1 MSQRINRQWR
11 LAARPEGLIK
21 TSDFNW
27 VEEPVRELSGGE
39 ILVRNIYLSLDPA
52 NRGWVREG
60 PSYVEPVGLGD
71 VMRGLTIGVVEESR
85 NDRFSV
91 GDIVSGTVGWQDYA
105 ISDGSDQR
113 VIDPGPLPLTAFLG
127 LFGMVGLTA
136 YFGLLDIGKPKVG
149 ETLVVSG
156 AAGAVGSIVG
166 QIGKV
171 IGCRV
176 VGIAGS
182 DTKCAWLTDDL
193 GFDAAINYKTEN
205 VARKLHKHCPDGI
218 DVIFENVGG
227 EILDAELMWINDFA
241 RVALCG
247 LISGYNAA
255 ERAPGPSNFA
265 MVLVRRARVQGFI
278 VIDYM
283 DRAGEAIAKLREW
296 YTEGRLKYKV
306 DVYDGL
312 ETAPENINR
321 LFDGSHDGKLI
332 IKVSD
337 EP

>member
-1 MSQRINRQWR
+1 MTDRINHQWR

-21 TSDFNW
+21 DSDFEW
-27 VEEPVRELSGGE
+27 VEEPVRALADGE
-39 ILVRNIYLSLDPA
+39 VLVRNIYLSLDPA
-52 NRGWVREG
+52 NRGWIREG
-60 PSYVEPVGLGD
+60 PSYVEPVAIGD

-85 NDRFSV
+85 NDRFSA
-91 GDIVSGTVGWQDYA
+91 GDIVSGTIGWQDFA

-136 YFGLLDIGKPKVG
+136 YFGLLDVGKPKTG

-166 QIGKV
+166 QIGKIV
-171 IGCRV
+171 GCRV
-176 VGIAGS
+176 VGIAGT
-182 DTKCAWLTDDL
+182 DEKCAWLTDDL

-205 VARKLHKHCPDGI
+205 VLRKLHKHCPDGI

-227 EILDAELMWINDFA
+227 EILDAELTWINNYA
-241 RVALCG
+241 RVAVCG

-255 ERAPGPSNFA
+255 EKVPGPSAFP
-265 MVLVRRARVQGFI
+265 MVLIRRARVEGFI
-278 VIDYM
+278 VMDYL
-283 DRAGEAIAKLREW
+283 DRAGEAIARLSEW
-296 YTEGRLKYKV
+296 YGEGRLKYRV

-312 ETAPENINR
+312 DTAPQNINR
-321 LFDGSHDGKLI
+321 LFDGSNNGKLI

>member
-1 MSQRINRQWR
+1 MTDRINRQWR

-21 TSDFNW
+21 ESDFEW
-27 VEEPVRELSGGE
+27 VEEPVRALADGE
-39 ILVRNIYLSLDPA
+39 VLVRNIYLSLDPA
-52 NRGWVREG
+52 NRGWIREG
-60 PSYVEPVGLGD
+60 PSYVEPVALGD
-71 VMRGLTIGVVEESR
+71 IMRGLTIGVVEESR
-85 NDRFSV
+85 NERFSV
-91 GDIVSGTVGWQDYA
+91 GDIVSGTIGWQDFA

-136 YFGLLDIGKPKVG
+136 YFGLLDVGKPKAG

-166 QIGKV
+166 QIGKIV
-171 IGCRV
+171 GCRV
-176 VGIAGS
+176 VGIAGT
-182 DTKCAWLTDDL
+182 DEKCTWLTDDL

-205 VARKLHKHCPDGI
+205 VVRKLHKHCPDGI

-227 EILDAELMWINDFA
+227 EILDAELMWINNYA
-241 RVALCG
+241 RVAVCG

-255 ERAPGPSNFA
+255 EKVPGPSAFP
-265 MVLVRRARVQGFI
+265 MVLIRRARVEGFI
-278 VIDYM
+278 VIDYL
-283 DRAGEAIAKLREW
+283 DRAGEAIARLSEW
-296 YTEGRLKYKV
+296 YAEGRLKYRI

-312 ETAPENINR
+312 ETAPQNINR
-321 LFDGSHDGKLI
+321 LFDGSNNGKLI

>member
-1 MSQRINRQWR
+1 MTDRINHQWR

-21 TSDFNW
+21 DSDFEW
-27 VEEPVRELSGGE
+27 VEEPVRALADGE
-39 ILVRNIYLSLDPA
+39 VLVRNIYLSLDPA
-52 NRGWVREG
+52 NRGWIREG
-60 PSYVEPVGLGD
+60 PSYVEPVAIGD

-85 NDRFSV
+85 NDRFSA
-91 GDIVSGTVGWQDYA
+91 GDIVSGTIGWQDFA

-136 YFGLLDIGKPKVG
+136 YFGLLDVGKPKTG

-166 QIGKV
+166 QIGKIV
-171 IGCRV
+171 GCRV
-176 VGIAGS
+176 VGIAGT
-182 DTKCAWLTDDL
+182 DEKCAWLADDL

-205 VARKLHKHCPDGI
+205 VLRKLHKHCPDGI

-227 EILDAELMWINDFA
+227 EILDAELTWINNYA
-241 RVALCG
+241 RVAVCG

-255 ERAPGPSNFA
+255 ERVPGPSAFP
-265 MVLVRRARVQGFI
+265 MVLIRRARVEGFI
-278 VIDYM
+278 VMDYL
-283 DRAGEAIAKLREW
+283 DRAGEAIAKLSEW
-296 YTEGRLKYKV
+296 YGEGRLKYRV

-312 ETAPENINR
+312 DTAPQNINR
-321 LFDGSHDGKLI
+321 LFDGSNNGKLI
-332 IKVSD
+332 IKVSE

>member
-1 MSQRINRQWR
+1 MTERINRQWR
-11 LAARPEGLIK
+11 LASRPEGLIK
-21 TSDFNW
+21 ESDFEW
-27 VEEPVRELSGGE
+27 LEKPVRPLEEGE
-39 ILVRNIYLSLDPA
+39 ILARNIYLSLDPA
-52 NRGWVREG
+52 NRGWVNTG
-60 PSYVEPVGLGD
+60 PSYVEPVEIGE

-91 GDIVSGTVGWQDYA
+91 GDVVSGAMGWQDFA
-105 ISDGSDQR
+105 ISDGADQR
-113 VIDPGPLPLTAFLG
+113 IVDPGQLPLTAFLG
-127 LFGMVGLTA
+127 LFGMVGITA
-136 YFGLLDIGKPKVG
+136 YFGLLDIGKPKAG

-166 QIGKV
+166 QIGKI

-182 DTKCAWLTDDL
+182 DAKCAWLTEEL

-205 VARKLHKHCPDGI
+205 VVRSLHKHCPEGI

-227 EILDAELMWINDFA
+227 EILDAELAWINNFA
-241 RVALCG
+241 RVVICG

-255 ERAPGPSNFA
+255 ERVPGPSAFP
-265 MVLVRRARVQGFI
+265 MVLIRRARVEGFI

-283 DRAGEAIAKLREW
+283 DRASEAIEKLSEW
-296 YTEGRLKYKV
+296 YAEGRLKYRV

-312 ETAPENINR
+312 ETAPRNINR
-321 LFDGSHDGKLI
+321 LFDGSHNGKLI